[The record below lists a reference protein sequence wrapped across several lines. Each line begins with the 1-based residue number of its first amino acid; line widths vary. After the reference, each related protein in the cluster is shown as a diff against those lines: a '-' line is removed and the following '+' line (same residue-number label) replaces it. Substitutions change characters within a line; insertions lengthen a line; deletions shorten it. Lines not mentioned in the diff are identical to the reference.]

1 MLIASQLIF
10 AYAISQMRNSM
21 LRADVRTLAR
31 LLACLACLALGPE
44 AAQAQQ
50 EPAVKPAS
58 GKWQTYRNERYAFR
72 LSYPPDSQIHTRR
85 DRQYQY
91 VRIQNYDAEHQG
103 ELQSGAYHLEV
114 FIFDHRAG
122 HKLPGSCRELV
133 SDAHPVKAGKVNA
146 LRGLGEHPGEQGG
159 TPFALC
165 LQGVKVD
172 VLVTATEE
180 DQLGQLANRIL
191 DSVRFGN

>member
-1 MLIASQLIF
+1 
-10 AYAISQMRNSM
+10 MRNKL
-21 LRADVRTLAR
+21 LRFDVRSLAR
-31 LLACLACLALGPE
+31 LLACLGCLVLAPE
-44 AAQAQQ
+44 AARAEQ
-50 EPAVKPAS
+50 EPAAKPPT

-85 DRQYQY
+85 ERQYQY
-91 VRIQNYDAEHQG
+91 VRIQNYEADHQG
-103 ELQSGAYHLEV
+103 ELQTGAYFLEV

-122 HKLPGSCRELV
+122 HKLPGPCRELM
-133 SDAHPVKAGKVNA
+133 SDARPVKAGKVNA
-146 LRGLGEHPGEQGG
+146 LRGLGDHASDPGG

-165 LQGVKVD
+165 LQGMKVD